1 MVWYTIG
8 WFSFPFCPWQVQIFC
23 VEIFMDALDDRLAV
37 IEQWWRGTFKSIS
50 LLLFHLLAMMPYQSC
65 ENIQIIFNVL
75 FSKRELNL
83 ISHEEMSWMTRR
95 KLTCFWIV
103 FDINPE
109 KSSNQWVRRRPD
121 HSGASDHYPKIL
133 HQLNDVK
140 TRLSQSLPM
149 TLIKS
154 SWTMMSFLSLMKNRR
169 S

>member
-75 FSKRELNL
+75 FSKGEFNIARGNELNDL
-83 ISHEEMSWMTRR
+83 
-95 KLTCFWIV
+95 KKV
-103 FDINPE
+103 FDTNPK
-109 KSSNQWVRRRPD
+109 KSSNQGVIRRPD
-121 HSGASDHYPKIL
+121 HSGASDHHPKL
-133 HQLNDVK
+133 LSQLNNVG
-140 TRLSQSLPM
+140 TRISRSLPM

-154 SWTMMSFLSLMKNRR
+154 S
-169 S
+169 